1 MENLEAGVPDWQ
13 RTTIRYQR
21 SKCEWRKTIALQR
34 AAKAIGQPT
43 KWMLRGW

>member
-1 MENLEAGVPDWQ
+1 MEILEAGVPDWQ
-13 RTTIRYQR
+13 RTTTRYQR

-34 AAKAIGQPT
+34 AARQILPT